1 MMIRRFAVD
10 VRPVPSIL
18 SVAALLAGLLAASP
32 GAARA
37 EGRITFTKATVQGC
51 SAMGKCVWR
60 ITCQTGR
67 EQLVQDVRGVSRD
80 VKEIAKSYDTQA
92 FPVNVQ
98 CKLDIDDG
106 LFTTKW
112 KEVGKAGVTVPG
124 GGDWDL
130 EMANKENGG
139 VTVHVTADS
148 LEMGGPAAAPAAP
161 AKGKPAKAASKA
173 ASQAPGGARQY
184 VAVFQASQQGEAILV
199 GFPWD
204 QFKARADQLDAGGVH
219 IVALDTYVDG
229 GRRLWSGI
237 FQSGA
242 EKQLLLNGL
251 AFEEFTKKY
260 KGLVVDQHM
269 RLVDV
274 VVYDE
279 GAKRQIGAAFREG
292 YDNPAPPW
300 FLEQKAFE
308 AKVTE
313 LGGQGQRLRRMDVF
327 RSSGNK
333 LNYAGVF
340 REGTGSYGLWTGLD
354 HDAFLAKWKKASDSG
369 TQINE
374 VKTYADGKKRL
385 YDAVIGGG
393 GTKTQVALDLD
404 AKALAAKW
412 RESFGKGYR
421 IVGLETYQD

>member
-1 MMIRRFAVD
+1 MNIRRFAAG
-10 VRPVPSIL
+10 VRPVPSVL
-18 SVAALLAGLLAASP
+18 SVAVLLAGLLAAGPS
-32 GAARA
+32 AARA

-51 SAMGKCVWR
+51 TAMGKCIWR
-60 ITCQTGR
+60 VTCQTGK
-67 EQLVQDVRGVSRD
+67 EQLVQEVRGVSRD
-80 VKEIAKSYDTQA
+80 VKEMAKSYDARA
-92 FPVNVQ
+92 FPVSVQ

-106 LFTTKW
+106 LFSTKW

-130 EMANKENGG
+130 EMTNKESGG

-148 LEMGGPAAAPAAP
+148 LEMGAPAAAAPSKGGKAAKAP
-161 AKGKPAKAASKA
+161 A
-173 ASQAPGGARQY
+173 GARQY
-184 VAVFQASQQGEAILV
+184 VAVFQASQQGEAVLV
-199 GFPWD
+199 GFPWE
-204 QFKARADQLDAGGVH
+204 QFKARADQLDAGGSR

-237 FQSGA
+237 FRAGN
-242 EKQLLLNGL
+242 EKQLLLSGL
-251 AFEEFTKKY
+251 AFDEFTKKY

-279 GAKRQIGAAFREG
+279 GNKRLIGGAFREG

-313 LGGQGQRLRRMDVF
+313 LGGQGQRLRHMDVY
-327 RSSGNK
+327 RTTGNK

-340 REGTGSYGLWTGLD
+340 HEGTGSYGLWTGLD
-354 HDAFLAKWKKASDSG
+354 RDAFLTKWKKASESG

-374 VKTYADGKKRL
+374 VKTYAEGKKRL

-393 GTKTQVALDLD
+393 GTKTEIDLGLD
-404 AKALAAKW
+404 ANALAARWK
-412 RESFGKGYR
+412 EEFGKGYR
-421 IVGLETYQD
+421 LAGLETYQD